1 MFKEISDVIEY
12 KGKKYK
18 LVFNLNVMEA
28 IQDEY
33 KSLDAWGSL
42 TDGEATGEVNVKALI
57 FGLMSM
63 INEGIEIDNEDNGTN
78 TPLLTRKQ
86 AGRIITDIGVKTV
99 TDNMN
104 ELIVKST
111 KVEDDDSK
119 NA

>member
-1 MFKEISDVIEY
+1 MFKEISDVIEC

-33 KSLDAWGSL
+33 KSIDTWGAL
-42 TDGEATGEVNVKALI
+42 TDGETTGEVNVKALI
-57 FGLMSM
+57 FGLMTM
-63 INEGIEIDNEDNGTN
+63 INEGIDIDNEENGTN

-104 ELIVKST
+104 DLIIKST
-111 KVEDDDSK
+111 KVEDDSK

>member
-1 MFKEISDVIEY
+1 MFREISDVIEY

-33 KSLDAWGSL
+33 KSIDAWGSL
-42 TDGEATGEVNVKALI
+42 TDGETTGEVNVKSLI
-57 FGLMSM
+57 FGLLTM
-63 INEGIEIDNEDNGTN
+63 INEGIEIDNEENGTN

-104 ELIVKST
+104 DLIIKST
-111 KVEDDDSK
+111 KVEDDSK